1 MKRLLTIMLSFCLLL
16 TSWINGAIMGIFQV
30 DTMKASAASLSTKKE
45 DKFVVNEKGSLSSEE
60 IKESLNNGII
70 INEVSKKV
78 YKTSANANPISS
90 SVFCADP
97 TSVEFEGRLYVYGTN
112 DHQQSEEDTTND
124 YDQIK
129 SLVVFSTDDMVNW
142 IYHGRIE
149 VGEVAPW
156 IANSWAPS
164 IASRVE
170 EDGLTHFYLYFS
182 NGGNGVGVITS
193 TDPVGPWS
201 DPLGKPLI
209 YQNMPGLTNC
219 PAPFDPGVCIDE
231 NGVGWL
237 AFGGGAPASEV
248 DIHTNIPKIVKLGPD
263 MLSFAS
269 DFVSIDAPYFFEASE
284 LNYIDGTYYYTYC
297 NNWQTRGKEWDYEGI
312 AKPPVCSMAYLVTKT
327 PLDAGSWKYK
337 GAYFYNSG
345 QNAQGE
351 SGMRWGNNH
360 THFCTFKGVNYILH
374 HTLLLEELMG
384 GSAGFRSLM
393 VDYLP
398 MDSSKQD
405 IPISA
410 ATRKG
415 VSQIKAV
422 DAYSENSGALL
433 FTSADVFYDK
443 VKNPAAK
450 SMAGGAWIMVK
461 GVDFEYGADRFIAS
475 VKGKGRL
482 EVRLDDIDTEPVSF
496 IEFNNSDF
504 TKVRSESVKNFGG
517 RNHNIFFVFSG
528 EEIEFKSW
536 NFTKSNEDARP
547 AEDLSN
553 TDVQAQMLTICGQVE
568 NPGASLNTNLEFI
581 KSGDYS
587 VKSSDFDSKSEVLNL
602 GYISPDK
609 NADYHV
615 YVKSLTLE
623 TEKGNVEITVNKKL
637 DPRDANANGLA
648 NGWDG
653 TKIGSLLY
661 GTNET
666 GLFAEKTTVD
676 WIGYRIA
683 LKVNGEEVPYTSIT
697 YNILVELDSEPIETP
712 KPTEPSKP
720 VETPVPTE
728 TSKPNQ
734 PTALPTESPTV
745 SSSITIGTK
754 TTVDKMK
761 YMVTKVNN
769 NGTGEITLIGT
780 TRKKSDKHFT
790 ALKVENTV
798 KIKGKSFKIT
808 AIGNKAFSSYKKL
821 KSVTIGKNV
830 KKIGTKAFYGCKK
843 LNKIVIKTKQLQ
855 TEKVGNKAFK
865 GIYSKVDIKV
875 PKPKLKSYKKL
886 LRAKGVGKHAKIHT

>member
-1 MKRLLTIMLSFCLLL
+1 MKRLLTLMLSLVLLL
-16 TSWINGAIMGIFQV
+16 TSWIDGAIMGIFQA

-45 DKFVVNEKGSLSSEE
+45 NNVIVNKKEGLSSEE
-60 IKESLNNGII
+60 IKESLDNGII
-70 INEVSKKV
+70 IDEVSKKV
-78 YKTSANANPISS
+78 YKTPANANPISS

-97 TSVEFEGRLYVYGTN
+97 TSVEYEGRLYVYGTN

-201 DPLGKPLI
+201 DPLGKPLV

-237 AFGGGAPASEV
+237 AFGGGAPATGT
-248 DIHTNIPKIVKLGPD
+248 DIHTNLPKIVKLGSD

-284 LNYIDGTYYYTYC
+284 LNYIDGVYYYTYC

-312 AKPPVCSMAYLVTKT
+312 AKPPACSMAYLVTET
-327 PLDAGSWKYK
+327 PLDAESWEYK

-345 QNAQGE
+345 QNAEGE
-351 SGMRWGNNH
+351 SGLRWGNNH
-360 THFCTFKGVNYILH
+360 THFCTFQGVNYILH

-398 MDSSKQD
+398 MNSQEQD
-405 IPISA
+405 IPITA

-422 DAYSENSGALL
+422 DAYSENSGALQ

-450 SMAGGAWIMVK
+450 SMADGAWIMVK

-475 VKGKGRL
+475 VKGRGRL
-482 EVRLDDIDTEPVSF
+482 EVRLDDIDSEPVSF
-496 IEFNNSDF
+496 IEFDNADF
-504 TKVRSESVKNFGG
+504 TKVRSESVKSFGG
-517 RNHNIFFVFSG
+517 RNHNVFFVFSG
-528 EEIEFKSW
+528 EEIEFESW
-536 NFTKSNEDARP
+536 NFTKSNENARP

-553 TDVQAQMLTICGQVE
+553 TDVDARMLTIRGQVE

-587 VKSSDFDSKSEVLNL
+587 VKSSAFDSKSEVLNL
-602 GYISPDK
+602 GYISPDI
-609 NADYHV
+609 NADYYV

-623 TEKGNVEITVNKKL
+623 TEKGNVEISVEKKL

-648 NGWDG
+648 NGWG
-653 TKIGSLLY
+653 GAEIGSLIY

-666 GLFAEKTTVD
+666 GLFAEETTVD

-683 LKVNGEEVPYTSIT
+683 LKVDGEELPFTSIT
-697 YNILVELDSEPIETP
+697 YNISVKMDSESIGTPKPTEPSKPIETP

-720 VETPVPTE
+720 VETPKPTE
-728 TSKPNQ
+728 PSKSVETPKPVETPKTS
-734 PTALPTESPTV
+734 
-745 SSSITIGTK
+745 
-754 TTVDKMK
+754 
-761 YMVTKVNN
+761 
-769 NGTGEITLIGT
+769 
-780 TRKKSDKHFT
+780 
-790 ALKVENTV
+790 TV
-798 KIKGKSFKIT
+798 KIAKVKV
-808 AIGNKAFSSYKKL
+808 NKLTSPKTKTIKL
-821 KSVTIGKNV
+821 KWIKNKQVDGYQIQFAMNKKFTKSVKKYNV
-830 KKIGTKAFYGCKK
+830 KKAKTTS
-843 LNKIVIKTKQLQ
+843 KIV
-855 TEKVGNKAFK
+855 G
-865 GIYSKVDIKV
+865 
-875 PKPKLKSYKKL
+875 KLKKGKTYYARVRGYKKKEARFTMAHGARF
-886 LRAKGVGKHAKIHT
+886 LR